1 MPHSDNLELH
11 VFSDRSSF
19 EIFVNDGEEI
29 FSLRA
34 YMDDRYLDTKVE
46 AHGKVSVVN
55 AVYYR
60 I

>member
-1 MPHSDNLELH
+1 MSHSDNLELH

-55 AVYYR
+55 AV
-60 I
+60 